1 MTILNMRYS
10 SVPEMGMH
18 YKDYKLNFFM
28 ILHLYH
34 TLHWLDVHFN
44 KKKTIWSF
52 DRLRPWNKLKKNTAQ
67 KLIHSLFLN
76 APHCFIYSSYFHWYQ
91 DWPREPKVSRHSC
104 ASGAAGLIRGPE
116 WLVRFSIR
124 KNKDSRQTCKNIST
138 TGQELSNDDISSMYK
153 KHQ

>member
-1 MTILNMRYS
+1 MSTSN
-10 SVPEMGMH
+10 
-18 YKDYKLNFFM
+18 KM
-28 ILHLYH
+28 IP
-34 TLHWLDVHFN
+34 
-44 KKKTIWSF
+44 IWSF
-52 DRLRPWNKLKKNTAQ
+52 DRPRLWETHTAQ
-67 KLIHSLFLN
+67 KLIHSFFLN

-153 KHQ
+153 KTSIIYLYILFCHHLYPLKYIKAATIGQSEELS